1 MAELQHVL
9 CVDDEPDILEVV
21 QLVLENMGGLKVT
34 AVNGGARALAWVA
47 ETVPDLILMDVMMPG
62 MDGPTTLGEMQKLP
76 QLTGV
81 PIVFMTAR
89 VQAKEVR
96 EYLALGA
103 DAVISKPFNPMTL
116 ASEIKEIWAKKR
128 GL

>member
-1 MAELQHVL
+1 MAELKHVL

-21 QLVLENMGGLKVT
+21 QLVLENMGGLKVSC
-34 AVNGGARALAWVA
+34 ANGGAKALAWVA
-47 ETVPDLILMDVMMPG
+47 DNVPDLILMDVMMPG
-62 MDGPTTLGEMQKLP
+62 MDGPMTLGEMQKLP
-76 QLTGV
+76 QLEGV

-116 ASEIKEIWAKKR
+116 VSEIKAIWAKKR
-128 GL
+128 A